1 MSKQLNLRVD
11 ESFAEGLERL
21 SQKLGRSMASVLEAI
36 GKPAIDAAEADLQFE
51 ADALTAWEGY
61 ELTGAHVSS
70 ESIESLFEDAH
81 QRATLVARKRDACQE
96 K

>member
-1 MSKQLNLRVD
+1 MAKQLNLRVD
-11 ESFAEGLERL
+11 ESFAASLERL

-51 ADALTAWEGY
+51 ADALLAWEEY
-61 ELTGAHVSS
+61 ELTGVHVSA

-81 QRATLVARKRDACQE
+81 QKATLSAKKRDACQE
-96 K
+96 R